1 MPSNTKENGFETL
14 IVNWLVNENGYEQG
28 TNADYNQE
36 YAIDEERLFRYLQS
50 TQPRDLAELRILDT
64 PAEKKKFLERLS
76 RKLSDQGVIEIL
88 RKGFKYKNKTLD
100 FYQVLPSKG
109 NQRAQELYDENI
121 FSVTRQLQY
130 SKEYGR
136 LALDLCIF
144 LNGLPI
150 ITMELKN
157 QFTLQNTADAVKQ
170 YKTDRDPAE
179 KLFSFKRC
187 IVHFAVDDNEIMMC
201 TELKKD
207 DSYFMPFNKG
217 FEDGAGNPPNPN
229 GIKTDYLWKDILTK
243 REFSKILENYVQI
256 VADKDEDTGKTSYK
270 QIFPRYHQLKAVT
283 MLLDRAKKEGAGQRY
298 LIQHSAGSGKSN
310 SIAWL
315 AHQLVTLQNGG
326 KNIFDTVIVVTDRIN
341 LDKQIKNTI
350 RQFTQVSST
359 VGWAKSASDLH
370 TLLDE
375 GKKIIIT
382 IVHKFQ
388 FILNDISTAY
398 KNRTFA
404 IIIDEAHSSQNGSL
418 AAKMNSVISGNVY
431 TDDDD
436 FEDKINTIIEGKKMA
451 QNASYFAFTATP
463 KNKTLEMFGEIITD
477 ENGNPILNEDGT
489 KKAKPHDVYTMK
501 QAIEEKFILDV
512 LKYYTPYQ
520 SYYHL
525 IKTVSDDPLFD
536 KKKANKILR
545 SYVESDPHAIEEK
558 AGIIVEHFYNNV
570 RMKIKGKARAM
581 VVTHQ
586 IQRAIEYYFAIKKEL
601 EERKSQ
607 YKPMIAFSGEVRYN
621 GETYTEAK
629 INGFPSAKIEKEFR
643 KDPYRILVVADK
655 FQTGYDEPLLQT
667 MYVDKKLFD
676 IKAVQTL
683 SRLNRCAPYKTDTF
697 VLDFINNPADI
708 QKSFERY
715 YKTTV
720 LSGETDANKLNDLI
734 DNMEPMQV
742 YSDDDVNTFV
752 ELYLN
757 NADREQLDPII
768 DRCVELFKDLEYD
781 DKVEFKK
788 SAKSFV
794 RTYNFLSSILPYG
807 SPDWEKLSIFLTLL
821 VPKLPKV
828 GGENDDYKKII
839 ESVDLDSYRVV
850 AQQTMSISLANEDA
864 EVKPVP
870 VQTDIG
876 IPVPE
881 LDTLTHIL
889 ESFHDVWGNCD
900 WTDEDKI
907 KKQIQEIAEE
917 VKKDERYQNAMQFSD
932 IQNARDESERAT
944 WEAILRNMSS
954 GMELYTAY
962 QGDTRSRRNQ
972 SFRDW
977 LLDLI
982 FNATY
987 QKPTTPK
994 PDAKKVY
1001 SFDYEPPVSM
1011 VAEDSTP
1018 YEAKK
1023 EG

>member
-88 RKGFKYKNKTLD
+88 RKGFKYKNKTLE

-109 NQRAQELYDENI
+109 NQRAQELYEQNI

-243 REFSKILENYVQI
+243 SEFSKILENYVQI

-350 RQFTQVSST
+350 KQFTQVSST

-418 AAKMNSVISGNVY
+418 AAKMNIVISGNVY

-489 KKAKPHDVYTMK
+489 KRAKPHDVYTMK
-501 QAIEEKFILDV
+501 
-512 LKYYTPYQ
+512 
-520 SYYHL
+520 
-525 IKTVSDDPLFD
+525 
-536 KKKANKILR
+536 
-545 SYVESDPHAIEEK
+545 
-558 AGIIVEHFYNNV
+558 
-570 RMKIKGKARAM
+570 
-581 VVTHQ
+581 
-586 IQRAIEYYFAIKKEL
+586 
-601 EERKSQ
+601 
-607 YKPMIAFSGEVRYN
+607 
-621 GETYTEAK
+621 
-629 INGFPSAKIEKEFR
+629 
-643 KDPYRILVVADK
+643 
-655 FQTGYDEPLLQT
+655 
-667 MYVDKKLFD
+667 
-676 IKAVQTL
+676 
-683 SRLNRCAPYKTDTF
+683 
-697 VLDFINNPADI
+697 
-708 QKSFERY
+708 
-715 YKTTV
+715 
-720 LSGETDANKLNDLI
+720 
-734 DNMEPMQV
+734 
-742 YSDDDVNTFV
+742 
-752 ELYLN
+752 
-757 NADREQLDPII
+757 
-768 DRCVELFKDLEYD
+768 
-781 DKVEFKK
+781 
-788 SAKSFV
+788 
-794 RTYNFLSSILPYG
+794 
-807 SPDWEKLSIFLTLL
+807 
-821 VPKLPKV
+821 
-828 GGENDDYKKII
+828 
-839 ESVDLDSYRVV
+839 
-850 AQQTMSISLANEDA
+850 
-864 EVKPVP
+864 
-870 VQTDIG
+870 
-876 IPVPE
+876 
-881 LDTLTHIL
+881 
-889 ESFHDVWGNCD
+889 
-900 WTDEDKI
+900 
-907 KKQIQEIAEE
+907 
-917 VKKDERYQNAMQFSD
+917 
-932 IQNARDESERAT
+932 
-944 WEAILRNMSS
+944 
-954 GMELYTAY
+954 
-962 QGDTRSRRNQ
+962 
-972 SFRDW
+972 
-977 LLDLI
+977 
-982 FNATY
+982 
-987 QKPTTPK
+987 
-994 PDAKKVY
+994 
-1001 SFDYEPPVSM
+1001 
-1011 VAEDSTP
+1011 
-1018 YEAKK
+1018 
-1023 EG
+1023 

>member
-14 IVNWLVNENGYEQG
+14 IVNWLVNENGYEQS
-28 TNADYNQE
+28 TNEDYNKD
-36 YAIDEERLFRYLQS
+36 YAIDETLLFRYLEA
-50 TQPRDLAELRILDT
+50 TQAQEIAELRILDT
-64 PAEKKKFLERLS
+64 PVEKKKFLDRLS
-76 RKLSDQGVIEIL
+76 RKLFEQGVIEVL
-88 RKGFKYKNKTLD
+88 RKGFKYKNKTLE
-100 FYQVLPSKG
+100 FYQVLPSEG
-109 NQRAQELYDENI
+109 NQNAQRLYKENI

-130 SKEYGR
+130 SKEYER
-136 LALDLCIF
+136 FALDLCIF

-157 QFTLQNTADAVKQ
+157 QFTLQNTADAVRQ
-170 YKTDRDPAE
+170 YMNDRDPAE

-207 DSYFMPFNKG
+207 ASYFMPFNKG
-217 FEDGAGNPPNPN
+217 YKDGAGNPPNDS

-243 REFSKILENYVQI
+243 HELSNILENYVQI
-256 VADKDEDTGKTSYK
+256 IADKDEDTGKVSYK
-270 QIFPRYHQLKAVT
+270 QIFPRYHQLKVVT
-283 MLLDRAKKEGAGQRY
+283 MLLNRAQREGSGQRY

-315 AHQLVTLQNGG
+315 AHQLVGIKSNG
-326 KNIFDTVIVVTDRIN
+326 KNVFDTVIVVTDRIN

-388 FILNDISTAY
+388 FILNDISTDY

-418 AAKMNSVISGNVY
+418 AAKMNIAISGSVY
-431 TDDDD
+431 EDDDEL
-436 FEDKINTIIEGKKMA
+436 EDKINTIIEGKKMA
-451 QNASYFAFTATP
+451 NNASYFAFTATP
-463 KNKTLEMFGEIITD
+463 KNKTLEMFGEVLAD

-525 IKTVSDDPLFD
+525 TKTVSDDPLFD
-536 KKKANKILR
+536 KKRANKILR
-545 SYVESDPHAIEEK
+545 SYVESDEHAIEEK
-558 AGIIVEHFYNNV
+558 AAIIVEHFYNNV
-570 RMKIKGKARAM
+570 RMKIKGKERAM

-607 YKPMIAFSGEVRYN
+607 YKPMIAFSGEAQYK

-683 SRLNRCAPYKTDTF
+683 SRLNRCAQYKTDTF

-720 LSGETDANKLNDLI
+720 LSGETDANKLNDLV

-742 YSDDDVNTFV
+742 YTDEDVDTFV

-757 NADREQLDPII
+757 NADREHLDPII
-768 DRCVELFKDLEYD
+768 DKCVELFKELEYD

-788 SAKSFV
+788 SAKAFV

-807 SPDWEKLSIFLTLL
+807 SSNWEKLSIFLTLL

-828 GGENDDYKKII
+828 GNENEDYKKII

-850 AQQTMSISLANEDA
+850 AQQMMSISLANEDA

-889 ESFHDVWGNCD
+889 ESFHDVWGNCE

-917 VKKDERYQNAMQFSD
+917 VKKDERYRNAMQYSD

-962 QGDTRSRRNQ
+962 QVDTRSRRNQ
-972 SFRDW
+972 TFRDW

-987 QKPTTPK
+987 EKPSADTS
-994 PDAKKVY
+994 DKKVY
-1001 SFDYEPPVSM
+1001 RYPEHETTISK
-1011 VAEDSTP
+1011 VAEDVGEYTT
-1018 YEAKK
+1018 KQ
-1023 EG
+1023 G